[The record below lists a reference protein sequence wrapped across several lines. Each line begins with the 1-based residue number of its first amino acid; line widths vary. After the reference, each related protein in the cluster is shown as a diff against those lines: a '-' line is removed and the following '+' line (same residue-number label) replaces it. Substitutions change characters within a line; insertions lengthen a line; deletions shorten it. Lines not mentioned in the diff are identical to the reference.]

1 LSAHG
6 VYIAMD
12 YLEGRDLS
20 HALHEGWRPTV
31 GEALRLTRRLADGL
45 AHAHA
50 RGVVHGDVE
59 PRNIFLTRSGR
70 PKLMNFG
77 IARAIDRHPVPEL
90 AEVRLATPNGQA
102 PETLAQGR
110 YDELTDVYSLG
121 VVLYELLSGRRPFR
135 ADSPEGLRQAIA
147 VGRHVSLSEW
157 RPDLPLPLVH
167 LVHAA
172 MACDRAA
179 RPALQGRPA
188 GDARVLDDLDELEPR
203 GDRIGFDARPLRV
216 QADAFVRLL
225 IRRDPD
231 VADRLSHGRL
241 PCLCTRWTLLV
252 QIRACSVRVKAPV
265 TGWDSLRRTDS
276 GGRDRGLD
284 VDDDAGAGGEGGL
297 RIPRADLPGCRGRQ
311 ADDHDARRPQDRRPG
326 RADAGLRRPRRP
338 PRARRGAPGRA

>member
-1 LSAHG
+1 MQTASLPPRASSEGEAALRSVPISRPAANSDVLGDRPALAYAGRYTLKAPLGEGLFGGVYAAWDPLLSRSVAIRTLQFGLKMSSRIIVDRLLLDAARAAAELHHRHIVAVCDAGLSAHG

-12 YLEGRDLS
+12 YLEGRDLAR
-20 HALHEGWRPTV
+20 ALQEGWRPTV
-31 GEALRLTRRLADGL
+31 GEALRLARRLADGL

-59 PRNIFLTRSGR
+59 PGNIFLTRSGR

-147 VGRHVSLSEW
+147 VGRHVALSEW
-157 RPDLPLPLVH
+157 RPDLPQPLVH

-179 RPALQGRPA
+179 RPASA
-188 GDARVLDDLDELEPR
+188 
-203 GDRIGFDARPLRV
+203 
-216 QADAFVRLL
+216 QALASALK
-225 IRRDPD
+225 
-231 VADRLSHGRL
+231 RLSG
-241 PCLCTRWTLLV
+241 
-252 QIRACSVRVKAPV
+252 IEGAS
-265 TGWDSLRRTDS
+265 S
-276 GGRDRGLD
+276 
-284 VDDDAGAGGEGGL
+284 DAY
-297 RIPRADLPGCRGRQ
+297 ADP
-311 ADDHDARRPQDRRPG
+311 RRPQLP
-326 RADAGLRRPRRP
+326 
-338 PRARRGAPGRA
+338 ARRRHWALRWAFPRSG